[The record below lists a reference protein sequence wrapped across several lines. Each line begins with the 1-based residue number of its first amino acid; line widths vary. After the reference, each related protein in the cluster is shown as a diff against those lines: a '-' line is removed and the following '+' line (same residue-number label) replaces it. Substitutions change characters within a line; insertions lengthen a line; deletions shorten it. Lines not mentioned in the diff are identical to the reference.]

1 MKKIVPILFVV
12 LTIIALLPI
21 FGTTAHAAEVEEH
34 FELLADITSPSIAL
48 CAEYKETEANE
59 DDVYAEMQSIIR
71 METEFPIFLQTNSVY
86 ATLPYG
92 SQGGNIGTS
101 GCGITCAAM
110 VNAYLNCRNDYVN
123 APTPADLATYV
134 MREAPS
140 GSSNL
145 GKMKF
150 ALDTLE
156 LTYTDANI
164 DVALKAVREGGICI
178 FLHQPMKANVS
189 LFTSGGHFFVVYGY
203 NAESDTYM
211 VADPYG
217 PNYEKMG
224 NHFASGFTRYEL
236 LCGYGGALII
246 EAE

>member
-1 MKKIVPILFVV
+1 MKKTASILFAM
-12 LTIIALLPI
+12 LAIIALFPI
-21 FGTTAHAAEVEEH
+21 FGTTAHAAEINDNI
-34 FELLADITSPSIAL
+34 ELLADQTSPSVAL
-48 CAEYKETEANE
+48 CAEYEEAEDNE

-86 ATLPYG
+86 ANLPYG
-92 SQGGNIGTS
+92 SQNGNIGTS

-110 VNAYLNCRNDYVN
+110 VNAYLNCNNDYVN

-178 FLHQPMKANVS
+178 FLHQPMQANVS

-217 PNYEKMG
+217 PNYERMG
-224 NHFASGFTRYEL
+224 EHFARGFTRYEL
-236 LCGYGGALII
+236 LRGYSGALII
-246 EAE
+246 ETK